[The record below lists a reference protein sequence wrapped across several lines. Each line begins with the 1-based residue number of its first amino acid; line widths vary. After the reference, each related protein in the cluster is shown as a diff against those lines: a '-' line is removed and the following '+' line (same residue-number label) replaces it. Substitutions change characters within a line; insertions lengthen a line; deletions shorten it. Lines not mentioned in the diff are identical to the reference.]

1 MSASHA
7 EDRPH
12 RRQALALGIGPLV
25 EGQSMRGFPLLLSV
39 VLLCG
44 ELGRDVR
51 GEMLCLAINSRVAK
65 GFLSPSAVP
74 EGEKQSLPGAGSSGN
89 MGDKPFLV
97 ALNSSAHTRVPQGPD
112 LCPGGADAF
121 GSSYFGLVLIEGKG
135 VLMKDFS
142 FQAPWPQHTS
152 PVLLNTVDFHWLFIL
167 KGVILETQLPLAS
180 HYEIAL
186 YCGMLTLESLP
197 HTRNIHFKKSHWYS
211 PGRWLLSN

>member
-65 GFLSPSAVP
+65 GFLSPSVVP

-97 ALNSSAHTRVPQGPD
+97 ALNSSAHT
-112 LCPGGADAF
+112 
-121 GSSYFGLVLIEGKG
+121 
-135 VLMKDFS
+135 
-142 FQAPWPQHTS
+142 
-152 PVLLNTVDFHWLFIL
+152 
-167 KGVILETQLPLAS
+167 
-180 HYEIAL
+180 
-186 YCGMLTLESLP
+186 
-197 HTRNIHFKKSHWYS
+197 
-211 PGRWLLSN
+211 